1 MVTVMMFMMMVVVV
15 VMMMMMMMIVFSY
28 FLFFLFLTLMLCTG
42 QRHITISFG
51 LRMVRN
57 KKTMRTQ
64 QSYQPPVICPHRTD
78 ITCTYKKGYEEW
90 FLGCHK

>member
-1 MVTVMMFMMMVVVV
+1 MVMFMLMVVV
-15 VMMMMMMMIVFSY
+15 VMMMMMMMMMMMIV
-28 FLFFLFLTLMLCTG
+28 LFLTLMLCTV